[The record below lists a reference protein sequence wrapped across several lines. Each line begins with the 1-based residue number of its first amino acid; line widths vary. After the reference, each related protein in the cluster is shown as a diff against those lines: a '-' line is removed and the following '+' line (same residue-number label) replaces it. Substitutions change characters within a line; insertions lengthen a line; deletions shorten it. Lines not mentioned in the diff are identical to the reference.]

1 MKEKETNITQIRV
14 EKWDGS
20 KYTPIMTFGYKEK
33 TELTQLLIDMLVT
46 ICRKEGYKHIY
57 NNELK
62 KL

>member
-1 MKEKETNITQIRV
+1 MEEKPNITQIRV

-33 TELTQLLIDMLVT
+33 TTLVQLLIDMIVT

-57 NNELK
+57 EQETKDL
-62 KL
+62 